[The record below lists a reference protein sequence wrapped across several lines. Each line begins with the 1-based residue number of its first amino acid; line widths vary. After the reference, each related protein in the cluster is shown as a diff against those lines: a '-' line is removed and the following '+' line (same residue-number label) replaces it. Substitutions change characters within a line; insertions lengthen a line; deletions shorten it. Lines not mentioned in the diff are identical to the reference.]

1 MTQMSEAGMDGVLSC
16 GRSTVHLLEQF
27 EQHGSAPAD
36 PHQRTCRYCRA
47 FLEQQEL
54 AAKALGALARQ
65 GVVTPAGLADRV
77 VRRLAVGSVRPRGPV
92 VHVPAAPLDTG
103 RLGLTPPAV
112 RSLVRGAVRGVE
124 GARVVQV
131 DVEEG
136 GVRVRV
142 RVRIVVDRA
151 SALAQMAP
159 LVQSRVGAVLSQ
171 LAGLV
176 AAVDVIVVDVA
187 RL

>member
-1 MTQMSEAGMDGVLSC
+1 MTQMSEAGIDGALSC
-16 GRSTVHLLEQF
+16 GRSTVNLLEQF

-54 AAKALGALARQ
+54 AAKALGALTRQ

-103 RLGLTPPAV
+103 RLGLTAPAV

-136 GVRVRV
+136 GVRVR
-142 RVRIVVDRA
+142 IVVDRA
-151 SALAQMAP
+151 SALAQLAP
-159 LVQSRVGAVLSQ
+159 LVQSRVRAVLSQ

>member
-1 MTQMSEAGMDGVLSC
+1 MTQTSEAGIDGALSC
-16 GRSTVHLLEQF
+16 GRSMVNLLEQF

-54 AAKALGALARQ
+54 AAKALGALTRQ

-92 VHVPAAPLDTG
+92 VHVPAAQLDTG
-103 RLGLTPPAV
+103 RLCLTAPAV

-136 GVRVRV
+136 GVRV

>member
-1 MTQMSEAGMDGVLSC
+1 MTQMSEAGIDGALSC
-16 GRSTVHLLEQF
+16 GRSTVNLLEQF

-36 PHQRTCRYCRA
+36 PHQLTCRYCRA

-54 AAKALGALARQ
+54 AAKALGALTRQ

-92 VHVPAAPLDTG
+92 VHVPAAQLDTG
-103 RLGLTPPAV
+103 RLCLTAPAV

-142 RVRIVVDRA
+142 RIVVDRA

-159 LVQSRVGAVLSQ
+159 QVQSRVAAVLSQ

>member
-54 AAKALGALARQ
+54 AAKALGALTRQ

-103 RLGLTPPAV
+103 RLGLTAPAV

-142 RVRIVVDRA
+142 RIVVDRA
-151 SALAQMAP
+151 SALAQLAP

>member
-1 MTQMSEAGMDGVLSC
+1 MTQMSEAGIDGALSC
-16 GRSTVHLLEQF
+16 GRSTVNLLEQF

-54 AAKALGALARQ
+54 AAKALGALTRQ

-103 RLGLTPPAV
+103 QLGLTAPAV

-142 RVRIVVDRA
+142 RIVVDRA
-151 SALAQMAP
+151 SALAQLAP
-159 LVQSRVGAVLSQ
+159 LLQSRVGAVLSQ

>member
-1 MTQMSEAGMDGVLSC
+1 MTQMSEAGIDGALSC
-16 GRSTVHLLEQF
+16 GRSTMNLLEQF

-36 PHQRTCRYCRA
+36 RHQRTCRYCRA

-54 AAKALGALARQ
+54 AAKALGALTRQ

-77 VRRLAVGSVRPRGPV
+77 VRRLAVGSVRLRGPV
-92 VHVPAAPLDTG
+92 VHVPAASLDTG
-103 RLGLTPPAV
+103 RLGLTAAAV

-136 GVRVRV
+136 GVRV